1 MDKKIYREAFGFP
14 AFVLLLIVLAV
25 LIDEVFALPLPAP
38 AALVPLA
45 VGGGRICY
53 DTLRDVWRTRT
64 VTTGILVVLALIGS
78 IFTGEFMEGAEVSFM
93 MLLGEALE
101 DFTMEKT
108 RLTADALL
116 SSLPASSK
124 TGGHASGEGG
134 NVHRLAD
141 RFSRYFLP
149 VILGICAVVF
159 IFTRDISRVMSILVI
174 ACPCSLVLSSPAAVL
189 SCVINAARRGILLPD
204 GETVER
210 LGAAKS
216 VQPLPEGGLYRT
228 DNGLTLGCSVDA
240 DVIFSEKCTT
250 ASLSCALALAHKA
263 RTIILE
269 NIILFACLMNFAG
282 ITLSSLGLLPM
293 VPGALLHNAATICV
307 LLNSI
312 RLVRWDPQA
321 QR

>member
-1 MDKKIYREAFGFP
+1 MNKKIYREAFGFP
-14 AFVLLLIVLAV
+14 AFVLLLIILAT
-25 LIDEVFALPLPAP
+25 LIDEIFALPMPFPAS
-38 AALVPLA
+38 LIPLII
-45 VGGGRICY
+45 GGGYICY
-53 DTLRDVWRTRT
+53 DTLQTVRRTRT
-64 VTTGILVVLALIGS
+64 VTTGILVVLALIGT
-78 IFTGEFMEGAEVSFM
+78 IFTGEYMEGAEVSFM

-116 SSLPASSK
+116 ASLPASSK
-124 TGGHASGEGG
+124 TGGHVSGDGG
-134 NVHRLAD
+134 HVQRLAD
-141 RFSRYFLP
+141 HFSKYFLP

-159 IFTRDISRVMSILVI
+159 LFTRDISRVMSILVI

-189 SCVINAARRGILLPD
+189 SCVINAARCGIILPD

-216 VQPLPEGGLYRT
+216 VKPSPEGGLYRT
-228 DNGLTLGCSVDA
+228 DNGLTLGCSADA
-240 DVIFSEKCTT
+240 DIIFAEKCST
-250 ASLSCALALAHKA
+250 ASLSYALAVTRKA

-269 NIILFACLMNFAG
+269 NIVLFACLVNFAG

-293 VPGALLHNAATICV
+293 VPGALLHNGATVCV

-312 RLVRWDPQA
+312 RLIRWKPKA
-321 QR
+321 

>member
-1 MDKKIYREAFGFP
+1 MNTKIYLKAFGFP
-14 AFVLLLIVLAV
+14 AFVLLLILLAV
-25 LIDEVFALPLPAP
+25 LIDEVFALPLPFP
-38 AALVPLA
+38 AALIPLA
-45 VGGGRICY
+45 IGGGFICY
-53 DTLRDVWRTRT
+53 DTLETVWRTRS
-64 VTTGILVVLALIGS
+64 VTTGILVVLALIGT

-108 RLTADALL
+108 HLTADALL

-124 TGGHASGEGG
+124 NSGHTSGDGG
-134 NVHRLAD
+134 NVQRLAD

-174 ACPCSLVLSSPAAVL
+174 ACPCSLGLASPAAVL
-189 SCVINAARRGILLPD
+189 ACVINAAKHGIILPD

-210 LGAAKS
+210 LGAANS
-216 VQPLPEGGLYRT
+216 VQPSSQDGLYRT
-228 DNGLTLGCSVDA
+228 DNNLTLGCSADT
-240 DVIFSEKCTT
+240 DVIFTDKCSS
-250 ASLSCALALAHKA
+250 ASLSYALAVTRKA

-269 NIILFACLMNFAG
+269 NIVVFACFVNFAG

-293 VPGALLHNAATICV
+293 VPGALLHNGATVCV
-307 LLNSI
+307 LLNSMRLI
-312 RLVRWDPQA
+312 RWKPRA
-321 QR
+321 KR